1 MQTQTPLN
9 MEANVDNEV
18 LPISPSI
25 FSPYLWF

>member
-18 LPISPSI
+18 LPISSCI
-25 FSPYLWF
+25 FSPYL